1 MPSDCAQIKPDGY
14 IMDRGSDLDIRANKA
29 IYELDLNRK
38 DLLSVF
44 DD

>member
-1 MPSDCAQIKPDGY
+1 MPSNYVQIKPEGY
-14 IMDRGSDLDIRANKA
+14 VMDRGSDFDIRANKA